1 MIVKYKSGAII
12 RECDINTE
20 FSGFVSD
27 EHINIIGDYCLSNIN
42 GTNSILR
49 QVRKLIALKPDSGQ
63 AFCVENIKKLMNE
76 FDDMESQIS
85 AKVYRSELRK
95 LLNILKLYSADE
107 INTLTEIKQVHI
119 MGKPKP
125 KPKPN
130 INPDSIHINVNN
142 DVNDKKENNTSRLD
156 RTKISNEELKIT
168 DNVTHIKNGNRIV
181 QWRNSNNA
189 IKSYNFNALNYE
201 FTDKETLAQY
211 LYESFENSD
220 WSDSTKVTMFSVIRR
235 LLEFNAHYEKNSNP
249 INNKT
254 MIQFLEHTHKEV
266 LKGGGL
272 KRASLSQLKR
282 NCNSILNKLGLNK
295 IPKGYGFDYKAGGN
309 DLVTDEYSKQ
319 EWFALIR
326 ALHNRRKLLRA
337 RLDNN
342 EDDNFNINDHNE
354 YVINCLCMLCIY
366 TGATSSE
373 LFTAYFA
380 EEKVSYIASGKNWY
394 AVDGIKN
401 RASKLNNY
409 SLHFKTSGKL
419 FIEEYFP
426 YIRKINNSHKKNE
439 PLLFPLLTQDEEIT
453 QVNGEILIKYQDK
466 FIKIDDK
473 LASLKEKDPSFTFR
487 LQRIRSSSL
496 SRSNRELGEKT
507 SISVGNHTLKV
518 HQANKYSR
526 GNKKVNQIE
535 AAKSAVTLESTV
547 RNGGNIELGIN
558 TTSQIMNIPIVDVT
572 EYENKFKNSNDTCK
586 TTQGGVCKGEDNKQT
601 KAFKKSL
608 NKHNLL
614 TESDLENIS
623 CGYII
628 ECFDCSNFGVIDDV
642 EDIWCLLSFRE
653 QLNNSIQHH
662 CSLKHFIKNYGD
674 IMISIDR
681 LLDRLTSRNVELAM
695 KKIMK
700 GKLHPQWDDEYAIAD
715 IMGVSL

>member
-1 MIVKYKSGAII
+1 MIVKYKSGSAIKE
-12 RECDINTE
+12 RNINTE
-20 FSGFVSD
+20 FSGFIS
-27 EHINIIGDYCLSNIN
+27 ENHINIIGNYCLSNIN
-42 GTNSILR
+42 GTNAIIR
-49 QVRKLIALKPDSGQ
+49 QIQKLIALKPDDGQ
-63 AFCVENIKKLMNE
+63 VFDVANIKKLMKE

-95 LLNILKLYSADE
+95 LLNILKLYSVDE
-107 INTLTEIKQVHI
+107 INTLTVNKRVGILNCNLQRNGKIK
-119 MGKPKP
+119 
-125 KPKPN
+125 
-130 INPDSIHINVNN
+130 PDSIYINVNN
-142 DVNDKKENNTSRLD
+142 VVNDKKKNNKSRLD

-168 DNVTHIKNGNRIV
+168 DNVTYIRNGNRAV

-189 IKSYNFNALNYE
+189 VKLYDFDELNYE

-220 WSDSTKVTMFSVIRR
+220 WSDSTKYTMFGVIRR

-254 MIQFLEHTHKEV
+254 MIHFLEHIHKEV

-282 NCNSILNKLGLNK
+282 NCNSILNKFGLNK
-295 IPKGYGFDYKAGGN
+295 IPKGHGFDYKAGGN
-309 DLVTDEYSKQ
+309 ELVTDEYSKK

-326 ALHNRRKLLRA
+326 ALHNRRKLLRS
-337 RLDNN
+337 RLDS
-342 EDDNFNINDHNE
+342 NFDINDHNE
-354 YVINCLCMLCIY
+354 YVLNCLCMLCIY

-373 LFTAYFA
+373 LFSTYFA
-380 EEKVSYIASGKNWY
+380 EEKVSYISSGKNWY
-394 AVDGIKN
+394 VVNGIKN
-401 RASKLNNY
+401 RASRVNNY

-419 FIEEYFP
+419 FMEEYLP
-426 YIRKINNSHKKNE
+426 YIQNINNRYKKNE
-439 PLLFPLLTQDEEIT
+439 PLLFPLLTEDEEISQAEGRMLT
-453 QVNGEILIKYQDK
+453 LYQDK
-466 FIKIDDK
+466 LIRIDEK
-473 LASLKEKDPSFTFR
+473 LAALKKKDPSFTFR
-487 LQRIRSSSL
+487 LQRIRASSL

-572 EYENKFKNSNDTCK
+572 EYENKFTNSNDTCK
-586 TTQGGVCKGEDNKQT
+586 TTQGGVCKGEENKQT

-695 KKIMK
+695 KKIIK
-700 GKLHPQWDDEYAIAD
+700 GKLHPQWDDEYSIAD